1 MKNLTLS
8 FWDFLKYLGEKT
20 SMYGL
25 EFIGMITTF
34 FAPAGLIFASVGF
47 AIMVDTYF
55 GRKRARYDKEEVT
68 SKKTR
73 VGVVD
78 KSYGYLLITASV
90 FIADVAIVNEIIK
103 LLFPID
109 FLFTRITAGFF
120 IWIEYTS
127 VNESYMIIKGMS
139 LGEAF
144 RKFVKSIKQTK
155 SDINE
160 IKKS

>member
-1 MKNLTLS
+1 MKHLIIF
-8 FWDFLKYLGEKT
+8 FWDFLKYIADKAT
-20 SMYGL
+20 TYGTD
-25 EFIGMITTF
+25 FIGIVATF

-55 GRKRARYDKEEVT
+55 GRKRAKHDKEEVT

-73 VGVVD
+73 IGVVE

-90 FIADVAIVNEIIK
+90 FVVDVAIVNDVVKMI
-103 LLFPID
+103 FPID
-109 FLFTRITAGFF
+109 FLLTRIAAGFF

-127 VNESYMIIKGMS
+127 VNESYMVIKGMS

-144 RKFVKSIKQTK
+144 RKFVKNIKQTK
-155 SDINE
+155 KEVDDF
-160 IKKS
+160 KKS

>member
-1 MKNLTLS
+1 MKNLNLS
-8 FWDFLKYLGEKT
+8 FFEFCRYLTDKTLTYGMDFLG
-20 SMYGL
+20 
-25 EFIGMITTF
+25 IVVTF

-47 AIMVDTYF
+47 AILVDTYF
-55 GRKRARYDKEEVT
+55 GRKRAKHDKEEVT

-73 VGVVD
+73 IGVVD

-90 FIADVAIVNEIIK
+90 FIADTAIVNDIVK

-109 FLFTRITAGFF
+109 FLFTRIAAGFF

-127 VNESYMIIKGMS
+127 VNESYLIIKGMS